1 MGFVEV
7 VYLDEERVW
16 LQGPEMT
23 DEESEIGGGGMKRFG
38 VGGVSGR
45 DMK

>member
-23 DEESEIGGGGMKRFG
+23 DEESEIGGGNEAIRR
-38 VGGVSGR
+38 GR
-45 DMK
+45 C